1 MTALPQIRRA
11 VASDLDAI
19 LDLERLFPGD
29 RMSRASLRR
38 FLLAERAAVWVV
50 VWRGAVA
57 GALVMLTRKNSEWA
71 RVYSLAVDPAA
82 RGQGLGT
89 RLVRTAEREARKRGC
104 IGISLEVR
112 TDNGPARALYARLGY
127 QEVAALPAYYEDKAP
142 GARLRK
148 RFIG

>member
-11 VASDLDAI
+11 MASDLDAI

-38 FLLAERAAVWVV
+38 FLLAEHAAVWVV

-57 GALVMLTRKNSEWA
+57 GALVMLTRINSGWA

-82 RGQGLGT
+82 RGQGLGM
-89 RLVRTAEREARKRGC
+89 RLVRTAEREARKRGRA
-104 IGISLEVR
+104 GISLEVR

-127 QEVAALPAYYEDKAP
+127 REVAALPAYYEDKAP
-142 GARLRK
+142 GVRLRK